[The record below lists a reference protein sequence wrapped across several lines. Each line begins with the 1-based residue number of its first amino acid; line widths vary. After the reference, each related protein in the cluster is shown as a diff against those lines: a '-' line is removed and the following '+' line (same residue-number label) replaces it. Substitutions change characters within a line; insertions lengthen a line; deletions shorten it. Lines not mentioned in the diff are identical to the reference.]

1 MTEYRKLGDSLRA
14 DKIVASARRVN
25 IIRVDH
31 RTSKHKGQ
39 FVDLRDNAYCVI
51 DIPFKSEL
59 ERKS

>member
-14 DKIVASARRVN
+14 DKIVASARRVSTSR
-25 IIRVDH
+25 ISR

-39 FVDLRDNAYCVI
+39 FIDLRDNAFCTI
-51 DIPFKSEL
+51 DIPLRAEL